1 MLSRLGGAAMA
12 SSGPACSLDSWSGNS
27 RQDETH
33 PDTLTAQALP
43 TVTVKGRSL
52 AQNILFFFFF
62 LTLVVKTSDSGARKE
77 KCWLFVTFHNQLHI
91 MSLVVFSVDL
101 FSVLVGK
108 EIKPKEKKKKLHSLQ
123 VHIDFLKSLLSVLCN
138 LPTGMD

>member
-1 MLSRLGGAAMA
+1 
-12 SSGPACSLDSWSGNS
+12 
-27 RQDETH
+27 
-33 PDTLTAQALP
+33 
-43 TVTVKGRSL
+43 
-52 AQNILFFFFF
+52 
-62 LTLVVKTSDSGARKE
+62 
-77 KCWLFVTFHNQLHI
+77 
-91 MSLVVFSVDL
+91 MSVVVFSVDL